1 MRVSKVFPGDKQHGG
16 VRVECK
22 VKAPTI
28 SDALALVKAMDV
40 IQLLQRF
47 EILDIP
53 PREILNACRE
63 GLTLLEFLGLFQGTD
78 VNDTNPSV
86 KQAHR
91 LHQPGRILPSACL
104 QPPGQEGDDGGRHL
118 RAMENHYDFTSPPGS
133 PCTRGSHLVVL
144 E

>member
-1 MRVSKVFPGDKQHGG
+1 
-16 VRVECK
+16 
-22 VKAPTI
+22 
-28 SDALALVKAMDV
+28 MDV

-63 GLTLLEFLGLFQGTD
+63 GLTLLESLGLFQGTD

-118 RAMENHYDFTSPPGS
+118 RAMEIHYDFTSPPGS

-144 E
+144 EWNGEVVQVSPSSYRAWVHFELSKLAEPDMGA